1 MTTTTT
7 DKQIR
12 IIGVPMDLG
21 ADRRGVDMGPSA
33 IRMADLQ
40 KRLARLGYEVIDRGD
55 VPVPIPEVL
64 SMTHP
69 RAKYLPEVTQANQ
82 RLADRVE
89 AILDEGAIPL
99 VLGGDQSISV
109 GTIAGVAA
117 FYRRRGQNVG
127 VIWFD
132 AHADMNTPETTPSG
146 NIHGMPYAASLGM
159 GPRELTHLKGFAPK
173 LDARACALIGVRSI
187 DDLERENVRSSGLRV
202 FTMRDIDER
211 GIRAVME
218 EALAIATTGTAGLL
232 VSLDMDF
239 IDPTYAPG
247 VGTPVVGGATYRE
260 AHLAMEMIAD
270 SRRVI
275 AMEVVEVNP
284 ILDTRNQT
292 GALAVELILSAF
304 GQRIL

>member
-1 MTTTTT
+1 MNTTAS
-7 DKQIR
+7 KEHIR

-33 IRMADLQ
+33 IRMADLH
-40 KRLARLGYEVIDRGD
+40 KRLAQLGYEVIDWGD

-82 RLADRVE
+82 RLADHVE
-89 AILDEGAIPL
+89 AIFDEGAIPL

-109 GTIAGVAA
+109 GTIAGAA
-117 FYRRRGQNVG
+117 SFYRQRGQNVG

-173 LDARACALIGVRSI
+173 LDPHVCALIGVRSI

-218 EALAIATTGTAGLL
+218 EAIAVATRGTAGLL

-270 SRRVI
+270 SHRLI

-284 ILDTRNQT
+284 ILDIRNQT